1 MATPHISCTK
11 GEIAKIVLL
20 PGDPLRAKY
29 MAEKF
34 LDNYKLVSS
43 VRNIYFYTGEYKG
56 TKVTIGASGM
66 GSASMGIYAYE
77 LFSVYDVDVIIRVG
91 STGSY
96 IRELNTKD
104 PVIVTRAY
112 ADGTGFSELM
122 IGSKKHNAY
131 PDKKLLKV
139 LENSAGKMNVNLKEV
154 SCHSTD
160 VFYGLRSVE
169 DTIKKTKC
177 QVVDNEC
184 FALFTTAQRTKKHAG
199 ALLTVSENIVKST
212 SLTFQERQT
221 EFSTMFEVVLNSLKE
236 IERSI

>member
-1 MATPHISCTK
+1 MATSHISCTK

-104 PVIVTRAY
+104 PVVVTRAY
-112 ADGTGFSELM
+112 ADGTWL
-122 IGSKKHNAY
+122 
-131 PDKKLLKV
+131 
-139 LENSAGKMNVNLKEV
+139 
-154 SCHSTD
+154 
-160 VFYGLRSVE
+160 
-169 DTIKKTKC
+169 
-177 QVVDNEC
+177 
-184 FALFTTAQRTKKHAG
+184 
-199 ALLTVSENIVKST
+199 
-212 SLTFQERQT
+212 
-221 EFSTMFEVVLNSLKE
+221 
-236 IERSI
+236 